1 MLKLFLGENCLLLEL
16 ATDMPETINSVS
28 GGWLSVLNLAH
39 VIPFQK
45 AILWV
50 STLGIHKDMR
60 EITIEHT
67 KTNSAVT
74 LVFLCD

>member
-39 VIPFQK
+39 VIPVK
-45 AILWV
+45 RPSYGYLPLESRKTCARSPL
-50 STLGIHKDMR
+50 STLKL
-60 EITIEHT
+60 
-67 KTNSAVT
+67 T
-74 LVFLCD
+74 LQ